1 MGLGINDNYIPFAK
15 DHLPV
20 GDQYFFLAFYEDHDG
35 VAGNVKITDPFA
47 DPGMTALKDQ
57 FF

>member
-1 MGLGINDNYIPFAK
+1 MGLGINDNHIPFAK

-35 VAGNVKITDPFA
+35 VVIQHRYQ
-47 DPGMTALKDQ
+47 LS
-57 FF
+57 